1 MRPERVSPARA
12 QTGESERGAAFAGR
26 VGKRCAEAGGAGHAR
41 VGGAERHRGGWR
53 RAERVAE
60 AGGSDAHASG
70 VGGRRAA
77 GGAELRPAGPAARG
91 GQEWAERGRWS
102 RDGRREAGDQ
112 GSGRKRAVGG
122 RRKSRGR
129 R

>member
-53 RAERVAE
+53 RAER
-60 AGGSDAHASG
+60 
-70 VGGRRAA
+70 
-77 GGAELRPAGPAARG
+77 PAARG

-102 RDGRREAGDQ
+102 RDGRREAG
-112 GSGRKRAVGG
+112 SGRMRAVGG